1 MGWCVIKVFLPSILS
16 KLCGG
21 NTELLVPF
29 SVDEPTSIST
39 LITRLD
45 RDHPGVA
52 SRLLDDSGRLRRFV
66 NIYHDGEDIRFLDDL
81 RTPVFNNSEV
91 SIVPAVAGG

>member
-1 MGWCVIKVFLPSILS
+1 MIKVYLPSVLS

-21 NTELLVPF
+21 QTEVLLPF
-29 SVDEPTSIST
+29 SVDAPTDISGV
-39 LITRLD
+39 ITRLD
-45 RDHPGVA
+45 RDYPGVA

-66 NIYHDGEDIRFLDDL
+66 NIYNDGEDIRFLDEL

-91 SIVPAVAGG
+91 SVVPAVAGG